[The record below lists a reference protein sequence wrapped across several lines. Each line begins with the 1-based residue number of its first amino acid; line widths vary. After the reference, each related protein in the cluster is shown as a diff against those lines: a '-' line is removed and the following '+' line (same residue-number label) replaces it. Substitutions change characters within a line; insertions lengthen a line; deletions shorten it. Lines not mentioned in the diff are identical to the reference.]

1 MAEPLKNFFGPPVV
15 RRVAAMLVAAHPGF
29 DAAAFVADAL
39 QGFDALEL
47 MPRGRHLAAAMHR
60 HLPQD
65 FAVSGEVLLS
75 TLLAPP
81 TDEFAG
87 QAMASFLYLPHSV
100 YIATH
105 GLGHFELSMR
115 LQHALTQRFTAE
127 FSIRPFLEH
136 HTEATLARLAAWTKD
151 PSEHVRR
158 LVSEGS
164 RPRLPWAPRLR
175 AFQRDPAPVLA
186 LLERLKDDPSLYV
199 RRSVANNLNDIGKD
213 HPATLTATARRWLA
227 DASPERRW
235 IVGHALRSAVKGG
248 DPAALAALGYG
259 HATTLELRNLAIE
272 PPRPRIGDKLRIAF
286 DLHNPGRRV
295 QRALVDLRVHY
306 VKARGQHAA
315 KVFKLKTV
323 EIPAGEAVAFGK
335 TLSLADMTTR
345 RHHPGEHLV
354 ELLVNGQA
362 RPLGGFEL
370 QRASPPAGDAQ
381 AAGRRKRKQPQA

>member
-15 RRVAAMLVAAHPGF
+15 RRLAAMLASAHPGF
-29 DAAAFVADAL
+29 DEAGFIADAL
-39 QGFDALEL
+39 TGFDALEL

-60 HLPQD
+60 HLPAD
-65 FAVSGEVLLS
+65 FARSGEILLA

-81 TDEFAG
+81 SDEFAG

-105 GLGHFELSMR
+105 GLGHFELAMR

-127 FSIRPFLEH
+127 FSIRPFLDH
-136 HTEATLARLAAWTKD
+136 HPAATLARLAEWTQD
-151 PSEHVRR
+151 PSDHVRR

-175 AFQRDPAPVLA
+175 DFQRDPTPVLA

-213 HPATLTATARRWLA
+213 HPAVLTETARRWLV
-227 DASPERRW
+227 DASAERRW

-259 HATTLELRNLAIE
+259 HATKLGLRAGAIE
-272 PPRPRIGDKLRIAF
+272 PQRALIGGKLRISF
-286 DLHNPGRRV
+286 ELHNPGRRA
-295 QRALVDLRVHY
+295 QRALVDLRLHY
-306 VKARGQHAA
+306 VKSRGQHAA

-323 EIPAGEAVAFGK
+323 EIPPGEAVAFGK
-335 TLSLADMTTR
+335 SISLADMTTR

-354 ELLVNGQA
+354 EVLVNGQA
-362 RPLGGFEL
+362 RPLGRFEL
-370 QRASPPAGDAQ
+370 RPRDTPTTA
-381 AAGRRKRKQPQA
+381 